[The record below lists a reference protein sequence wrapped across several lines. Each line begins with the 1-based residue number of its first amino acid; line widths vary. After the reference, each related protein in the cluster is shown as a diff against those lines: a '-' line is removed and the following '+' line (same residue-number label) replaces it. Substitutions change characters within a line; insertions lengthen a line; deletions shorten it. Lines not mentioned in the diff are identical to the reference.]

1 VAPAVSRFPGRSHR
15 RLAPR
20 YPCPVRV
27 DRDFHPLV
35 TERLLLRRSAPDDA
49 EGISEYRRVPEVQ
62 RFQGWERT
70 DPDAVRSDI
79 EEMSRHAPGESGWV
93 QFSVEVRDD
102 QRLVGDVGLCPVD
115 GEPGVMKI
123 GYTMA
128 PWFQGHG
135 YGTEAV
141 RALVAYAFDVL
152 GAETVRAYAS
162 AENLPSVRVAE
173 KAGLRLVERFRRTYG
188 DEVWF
193 GVRHELRRDDR
204 SDAQHP
210 AADA

>member
-1 VAPAVSRFPGRSHR
+1 M
-15 RLAPR
+15 
-20 YPCPVRV
+20 RV
-27 DRDFHPLV
+27 DTDFRPLT

-49 EGISEYRRVPEVQ
+49 EGISEYRSVPEVH

-70 DPDAVRSDI
+70 DPDAVRADI
-79 EEMSRHAPGESGWV
+79 EEMGSRAPGEPGWV
-93 QFSVEVRDD
+93 QFSVEARNDG
-102 QRLVGDVGLCPVD
+102 RLVGDVGLCPVD

-141 RALVAYAFDVL
+141 RALVAYAFDAL

-162 AENLPSVRVAE
+162 AENLPSIRVAE
-173 KAGLRLVERFRRTYG
+173 KAGLRLVERFQRSYG
-188 DEVWF
+188 DEIWF
-193 GVRHELRRDDR
+193 GVRHELRRADR
-204 SDAQHP
+204 PNA
-210 AADA
+210 